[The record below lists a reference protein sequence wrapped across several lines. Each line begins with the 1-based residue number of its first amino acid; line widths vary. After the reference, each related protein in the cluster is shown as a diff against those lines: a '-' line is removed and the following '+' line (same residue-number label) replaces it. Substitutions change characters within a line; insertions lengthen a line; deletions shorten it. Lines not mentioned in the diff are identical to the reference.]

1 MGNAR
6 KYDVVELLELLRGG
20 ASEGRMTMPVETTP
34 PGRDPI
40 ENPLSILESKEATL
54 GGNDRERLF

>member
-1 MGNAR
+1 
-6 KYDVVELLELLRGG
+6 VVELLELLRGG